1 MNIVMTLE
9 MAATAGERPAVGLG
23 ERSLSAAELLRLAR
37 RAAGCFRGASAVLY
51 RAPNHLAYPVA
62 LFGCALAGVPFVPLN
77 YRLGH
82 DQLAEI
88 EGRHP
93 DAVRIGADDLEGL
106 IDDTGEPRRPTP
118 RRHPGTRTRSP

>member
-37 RAAGCFRGASAVLY
+37 RAAERFRGASAVLY

-62 LFGCALAGVPFVPLN
+62 LFGCALAGVPFVLSTTAS
-77 YRLGH
+77 
-82 DQLAEI
+82 D
-88 EGRHP
+88 
-93 DAVRIGADDLEGL
+93 RISW
-106 IDDTGEPRRPTP
+106 RRSRGGIRTP
-118 RRHPGTRTRSP
+118 CGSDRTISKD